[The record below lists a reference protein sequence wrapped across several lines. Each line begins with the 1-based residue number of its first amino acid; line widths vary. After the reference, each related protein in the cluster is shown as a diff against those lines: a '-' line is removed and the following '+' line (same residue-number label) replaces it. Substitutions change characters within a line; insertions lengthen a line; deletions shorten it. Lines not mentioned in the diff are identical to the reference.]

1 MARYTTR
8 DIEEIIA
15 SSDLAENKKAGYA
28 RDSKNPDVWKRA
40 GIQPRQAGAG
50 QTGSAS
56 SSANVKT
63 ASGNTADSQMLN
75 NIRKYTQKGYK
86 NLNDSERAEMDSI
99 MDAVSQST
107 SDAINNYSGE
117 WDFSKAVLPGGTEF
131 SGDDYD
137 AYMKYWTDRSNE
149 RSAGNS
155 GKTHL
160 ADEAFVKSALYNF
173 PGAKQFARF
182 WEEHIDP
189 ILGTNLVDSDAL
201 AEEMAQIQEDQKVAS
216 TAGALGGNLAGY
228 YLGAKFAS
236 AIPVLGGAAGQ
247 AANSIANAATRGQM
261 SQQAVQAGAK
271 HIQNVLGDMTLDV
284 TLDTLPQLIGAAQDG
299 ASAGDV
305 AGLAAESTLQNL
317 AINAGGELF
326 GMAAPVALNRLRRA
340 NDSVS
345 DRAAQQIPFLR
356 NQAAQADNIE
366 IPRLRD
372 RIDQMGDLSALGE
385 QTAKTGADTAESA
398 YRAAAEAISEA
409 AARQA
414 DNFVDMANV
423 NDMDAL
429 DFAEAPNKIKSMPKT
444 TVPGGSR
451 FRTLDN
457 EVSKLVRMYGDDSLL
472 NDLDDF
478 RKNIVEFENTGSV
491 QAADNASRA
500 LGRLDSALQGRTY
513 TDGGTRTK
521 SGAQKRAGTTYTY
534 GREYAGINDL
544 VEDAQQQFDD
554 VFENTGTLN
563 ELPALGDEDISEV
576 IPESARER
584 NPVSAMER
592 RTDRL
597 VYQDD
602 SASGDEWDQLM
613 AGTRQ
618 FFGGEDPDLD
628 YLKRSQRQAARNGE
642 YVTRTA
648 TNTLRNSETVK
659 NNPQLQAILRDE
671 IESGNLNFRT
681 VTEDES
687 IRAAKEALEKDS
699 VAETERLMSSNWK
712 NAQDF
717 DGAMMVLKSAADS
730 GDHDAVREIIQKIA
744 SEGHDAGVRLQ
755 ALEKYSRTAEGAIA
769 KAQNILDAE
778 IRNWQA
784 ASPNDAKE
792 AKRVADEILGRVDE
806 MLSTRNVVDG
816 DGIRRAVQ
824 DIVGN
829 SRISGQIDGEDVNEI
844 ARLLQNGYADQVES
858 TVNAILATQQY
869 GISDETI
876 DEVIAIFN
884 DANKLPS
891 NSRQRVA
898 LEQKAYALLANE
910 VTTTN
915 WRDKWDTWRYLSM
928 LSKPATHE
936 RNMIGN
942 VGMNIISGVKNN
954 LAAVMEAGLDRIAP
968 NRVQRTRS
976 VLNPLSGT
984 DRGLIRAAADDAEN
998 VAYRALSGSKYN
1010 ATGGIKGQSK
1020 AFRSGPG
1027 RAIQWLADKNSG
1039 LLEAEDWIGLKAKYS
1054 TSLAGYLKANGLGV
1068 DALKSTDEAIQ
1079 NVVNQGREFAI
1090 NEAQRATFHEQ
1101 SVLADRLSQFS
1112 RALNESS
1119 GKADNAIGM
1128 LIEGIVPFKKTP
1140 INIVKT
1146 AGRYSPLNIANAV
1159 KKGVQAVKSGKYTAS
1174 EVLDSLASG
1183 LTGTG
1188 IMALG
1193 AYLGSQGIIRG
1204 SGTGDEEQDAF
1215 DELQGAQN
1223 YSLVT
1228 DDGSYT
1234 IDWAAPS
1241 VLPLLVGVELQQS
1254 MSDGGVDSSDIINA
1268 ITSLAD
1274 PIIETTMMSGISDAL
1289 SAVQYADDDANVLST
1304 FATNA
1309 LTGYATQGIPS
1320 SLGAITRAIDNTRRT
1335 AYSDSTGAAGELEYT
1350 LNSTKNKIPFL
1361 SDDAPEYRDAWG
1373 RTQENYEGGGGL
1385 LGNLAYQFFSPGY
1398 YSEENTT
1405 PNDTYLQALYNSTGE
1420 ATVLPKNISRTYD
1433 SGQKM
1438 TGEEYSEAQRIAGQT
1453 SYDFINALRDKRW
1466 DISASDQADIV
1477 SDLYGL
1483 SKAIALEE
1491 VVGKDMSDSNAKL
1504 YNIYQES
1511 GTRGLID
1518 YLTMDADVKANAGG
1532 TKQADVIAYLQ
1543 DSGMDDNTAGDY
1555 LVTSGKVSLDSDG
1568 ERNNNGLVYD
1578 QYGGAGLY
1586 QYVQMNNY
1594 DFNGDGRKTQDDV
1607 IAFLD
1612 RSDMSPTQKAYFF
1625 RLRYPKSKNNPYS

>member
-1 MARYTTR
+1 MPKYTVEYIQKMIDDNGWAPEPKERTKTETWQR
-8 DIEEIIA
+8 A
-15 SSDLAENKKAGYA
+15 STTTPSKSKTGGSKA
-28 RDSKNPDVWKRA
+28 SPT
-40 GIQPRQAGAG
+40 GAG
-50 QTGSAS
+50 QAGSAS
-56 SSANVKT
+56 SSGAKSAQNTSSTKIPQLEEFTPFPGLNHIKGYADVDTMLSDGYKMSKAEREYAKELT
-63 ASGNTADSQMLN
+63 DEYFDEWEEKVRNGEYTTEQLVAFSSGQDEEYNKMQRLQNKADDIASFMLGMMDVADPLVTGLGNLLNSEEYDRQLGTFREMSEDARTQSPIAYGSGDIAMNMATYSAAQGALSQIPVLN
-75 NIRKYTQKGYK
+75 NAAK
-86 NLNDSERAEMDSI
+86 
-99 MDAVSQST
+99 AVS
-107 SDAINNYSGE
+107 
-117 WDFSKAVLPGGTEF
+117 
-131 SGDDYD
+131 
-137 AYMKYWTDRSNE
+137 
-149 RSAGNS
+149 
-155 GKTHL
+155 GK
-160 ADEAFVKSALYNF
+160 
-173 PGAKQFARF
+173 
-182 WEEHIDP
+182 I
-189 ILGTNLVDSDAL
+189 
-201 AEEMAQIQEDQKVAS
+201 
-216 TAGALGGNLAGY
+216 AGALGGGERATRFAKSAVNVLGDTGLDLALDIIPSAVTDHAEGLSGEQVLNNALLNTGAS
-228 YLGAKFAS
+228 LGGNILGEA
-236 AIPVLGGAAGQ
+236 AIPVLG
-247 AANSIANAATRGQM
+247 R
-261 SQQAVQAGAK
+261 V
-271 HIQNVLGDMTLDV
+271 
-284 TLDTLPQLIGAAQDG
+284 
-299 ASAGDV
+299 AS
-305 AGLAAESTLQNL
+305 
-317 AINAGGELF
+317 
-326 GMAAPVALNRLRRA
+326 RLRGRG
-340 NDSVS
+340 
-345 DRAAQQIPFLR
+345 R
-356 NQAAQADNIE
+356 QAAQAVD
-366 IPRLRD
+366 
-372 RIDQMGDLSALGE
+372 DLADSAA
-385 QTAKTGADTAESA
+385 QAAKTGADTAESA
-398 YRAAAEAISEA
+398 SRAAAEAIPET
-409 AARQA
+409 AARQT
-414 DNFVDMANV
+414 DDFVDMANV

-429 DFAEAPNKIKSMPKT
+429 DFAEAPSKITSMPKT
-444 TVPGGSR
+444 TVPSGSR

-472 NDLDDF
+472 NDLEDF
-478 RKNIVEFENTGSV
+478 RTNIVEFENTGSV

-513 TDGGTRTK
+513 TDGGSLTK

-544 VEDAQQQFDD
+544 VEDAQQQFDE

-563 ELPALGDEDISEV
+563 EIPALDDEDVSEV
-576 IPESARER
+576 IPESAKER

-602 SASGDEWDQLM
+602 STSGDEWDQLM

-687 IRAAKEALEKDS
+687 IRAAKEALEKNS

-717 DGAMMVLKSAADS
+717 DGAMMILKSAADS

-792 AKRVADEILGRVDE
+792 AKRVADEILDRVDE
-806 MLSTRNVVDG
+806 MLSARSVVDG
-816 DGIRRAVQ
+816 DEIRRAVQ

-968 NRVQRTRS
+968 NGVQRTRS

-1054 TSLAGYLKANGLGV
+1054 TSLAGYLKANGLGM
-1068 DALKSTDEAIQ
+1068 DALKSTDEAVQ

-1090 NEAQRATFHEQ
+1090 KEAQRATFHEQ
-1101 SVLADRLSQFS
+1101 STLADGLSQFS
-1112 RALNESS
+1112 RTLNESS

-1159 KKGVQAVKSGKYTAS
+1159 KKGMQAVKSGKYTAS

-1193 AYLGSQGIIRG
+1193 VYLGSQGLIRG

-1228 DDGSYT
+1228 DGGSYT

-1289 SAVQYADDDANVLST
+1289 SAVQYADDDADVLST

-1398 YSEENTT
+1398 YSEENIT
-1405 PNDTYLQALYNSTGE
+1405 PNDTYLQALYDSTGE

-1453 SYDFINALRDKRW
+1453 SYELIDALRQSNGS
-1466 DISASDQADIV
+1466 ISNSDQADIV
-1477 SDLYGL
+1477 EDLYGL
-1483 SKAIALEE
+1483 SKAIALQD

-1504 YNIYQES
+1504 YEIYQQS
-1511 GTRGLID
+1511 GANGLIS
-1518 YLTMDADVKANAGG
+1518 YLAMDADVKSNVSG

-1543 DSGMDDNTAGDY
+1543 DSGMDDETAGEY
-1555 LVTSGKVSLDSDG
+1555 LVTSGKVNLNSDNG
-1568 ERNNNGLVYD
+1568 RSNNGIVYD
-1578 QYGGAGLY
+1578 KYGGAGLY

-1612 RSDMSPTQKAYFF
+1612 RADMSPTQKAYFF
-1625 RLRYPKSKNNPYS
+1625 RLRYPKSKENPFS